1 MRSGLNVAWNVGEQ
15 VALVDMVINLRA
27 LQERCNSLTRSTTGF
42 IKEVCDPLSL
52 ILLTRSLF
60 VESTF
65 QTLLFDSVNKD
76 ETEILTIARMK
87 KLEMC
92 TKFW

>member
-1 MRSGLNVAWNVGEQ
+1 MEEHG
-15 VALVDMVINLRA
+15 ALVDMVMNLMA
-27 LQERCNSLTRSTTGF
+27 LQKRFNLLTFSTVGF
-42 IKEVCDPLSL
+42 FKDVCDPWTL

-60 VESTF
+60 VESTLHII
-65 QTLLFDSVNKD
+65 LLDSMIKD
-76 ETEILTIARMK
+76 ETKVFIIARMK